1 MRLRGQLLITQSI
14 KDKKKERVTIFELY
28 QNLIYSRK
36 SVQLSVFHQNFMWK
50 DYSLF
55 LTIKFTKKCTCI
67 SYAIKIK
74 LALSELHEF
83 IFFSCNSCKSF
94 TTMNFKW
101 NSWKVYT
108 CTCTIVWI
116 LTWRKE
122 QFSWPVFQP
131 FWILESTAWLQ
142 QWAVCQ
148 VWSWPNFWTTSSGY
162 LVDWIAQHI
171 QDSWWWIP
179 PCLDSP
185 SPVFQSV
192 QLTWNLSIKSQN
204 GEHLYFIHIFWLDFS
219 VKVIFGKIVL
229 FHL

>member
-1 MRLRGQLLITQSI
+1 
-14 KDKKKERVTIFELY
+14 
-28 QNLIYSRK
+28 
-36 SVQLSVFHQNFMWK
+36 
-50 DYSLF
+50 
-55 LTIKFTKKCTCI
+55 
-67 SYAIKIK
+67 
-74 LALSELHEF
+74 
-83 IFFSCNSCKSF
+83 
-94 TTMNFKW
+94 MNFKW

-131 FWILESTAWLQ
+131 SWILESTAWLQ

-162 LVDWIAQHI
+162 LVDLIAQHI
-171 QDSWWWIP
+171 QDSWWWTQP
-179 PCLDSP
+179 YLDSL

-204 GEHLYFIHIFWLDFS
+204 GEYLYLIHIFWMDSQRKLFLG
-219 VKVIFGKIVL
+219 KLCGFIFKSKILIGKKL
-229 FHL
+229 CFLCFNNHRLLNN